1 MQTLLI
7 GSINID
13 TGTLLL
19 IIVWVLL
26 IVFSGLISASES
38 AFASVLYKEAKPR
51 GVAKPKKQSKIQQKL
66 LDYPEKL
73 MATILITNSFTNISF
88 VVMSLFLSRNL
99 LDFDMPLGWKLLMEV
114 ITITLIIVLF
124 GEIIPKVYA
133 ERRPQKFIG
142 LMAYPLVFLEK
153 LFSPLINLMVYA
165 TSIFTKRVKKEH
177 KISLD
182 ELSQAIEIAT
192 DEVDEE
198 RDMLE
203 GIVRF
208 ANISTSEV
216 MRSRVDVVAVDIQ
229 TDFDKLREI
238 IIDSNFSRIPV
249 YAETFDDIRGLL
261 YVKDLLPYLTENKE
275 FAWQPLIRQPYFV
288 PSSKKINDLLQEFQQ
303 KKMHMAIVIDEYGG
317 TSGIITLE
325 DILEEIVG
333 DISDESDEVE
343 KWHKVEDNSTY
354 IFEGKTPIEVFEK
367 LMHLEQDSLLQ
378 EEMEIDTLAGLILE
392 IQGVFPE
399 LGEEVT
405 YQGFT
410 FIPIEINERRI
421 KQIRVIKNEQS
432 HS

>member
-7 GSINID
+7 TSID
-13 TGTLLL
+13 TEIPVFVVIWL
-19 IIVWVLL
+19 LL
-26 IVFSGLISASES
+26 IVFSGLISASKS
-38 AFASVLYKEAKPR
+38 AFTLILSKDSKAKDIEMR
-51 GVAKPKKQSKIQQKL
+51 KGQKRL
-66 LDYPEKL
+66 LDHPEKL
-73 MATILITNSFTNISF
+73 MATILIANSFANIGF
-88 VVMSLFLSRNL
+88 VVISLLLSRSLLTFNL
-99 LDFDMPLGWKLLMEV
+99 SEGWKLLIE
-114 ITITLIIVLF
+114 IIIITLVILLF
-124 GEIIPKVYA
+124 GEIIPRIYA
-133 ERRPQKFIG
+133 EKRPYKFVRI
-142 LMAYPLVFLEK
+142 MTYPLFILGR
-153 LFSPLINLMVYA
+153 LFSPLTNLVVYA
-165 TSIFTKRVKKEH
+165 TSIFSKQVKKEH

-208 ANISTSEV
+208 ANINTSEV
-216 MRSRVDVVAVDIQ
+216 MHSRVDVVAADIN
-229 TDFDKLREI
+229 TDFDELKDI
-238 IIDSNFSRIPV
+238 IIESNFSRIPI
-249 YAETFDDIRGLL
+249 YAETFDDIRGVL
-261 YVKDLLPYLTENKE
+261 YVKDLLPYLSEKKD
-275 FAWQPLIRQPYFV
+275 FAWQPLIRKPYFV

-333 DISDESDEVE
+333 DISDENDEVE
-343 KWHKVEDNSTY
+343 KWHKIENNGSY

-367 LMHLEQDSLLQ
+367 IMNIEQDSLLN

-399 LGEEVT
+399 LEET
-405 YQGFT
+405 ILYKGFT

-421 KQIRVIKNEQS
+421 KQIRVMSNEPLLS
-432 HS
+432 S